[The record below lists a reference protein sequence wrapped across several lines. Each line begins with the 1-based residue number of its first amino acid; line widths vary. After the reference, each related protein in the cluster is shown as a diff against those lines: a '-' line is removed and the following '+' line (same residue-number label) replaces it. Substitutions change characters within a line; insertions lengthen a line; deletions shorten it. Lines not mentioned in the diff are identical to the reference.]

1 MSKARGFKVFLAASC
16 LIAFAFD
23 SALAQ
28 DAVAAADSSQPGA
41 PVPSGVDSGPTP
53 GWLLRGRNPAA
64 SPFRAPAAPVLG
76 ETLPKP
82 AQGRPLPPG
91 IRPLSKALAAKDIPE
106 NATANSL
113 GEGWTC
119 NSGFRRAGTSCLPVQ
134 IPANAMLDFSG
145 HGWMC
150 NSGFQRQAQRCVAIS
165 VPQNASLDP
174 SGARWACNYGFRRQ
188 GQTCAAIIVPENASL
203 DKAGHSWV
211 CNAGFQQ
218 RERACI
224 DDDTARLQQQADK
237 AVNARPGGQAAP
249 GAATGKGPV
258 SVTSGENRQGRTS
271 KARVVIGRF

>member
-1 MSKARGFKVFLAASC
+1 MNKPRGYKGILAASC
-16 LIAFAFD
+16 LAAFAFD

-28 DAVAAADSSQPGA
+28 DTVPATDSSQPGGS
-41 PVPSGVDSGPTP
+41 VPSGADRGTTP
-53 GWLLRGRNPAA
+53 GWLLGGGKRPAN
-64 SPFRAPAAPVLG
+64 PFRAPAAPVLG
-76 ETLPKP
+76 QAVPTPP
-82 AQGRPLPPG
+82 QARPLPPG
-91 IRPLSKALAAKDIPE
+91 IRPLSKALAAKDVPE
-106 NATANSL
+106 NATANPL

-119 NSGFRRAGTSCLPVQ
+119 NSGFRRAGTSCVAVQ
-134 IPANAMLDFSG
+134 IPANATLDFSG

-165 VPQNASLDP
+165 VPENASLDP

-188 GQTCAAIIVPENASL
+188 GQSCAAIVVPENASL
-203 DKAGHSWV
+203 DTAGHSWV
-211 CNAGFQQ
+211 CKAGFQQ

-224 DDDTARLQQQADK
+224 DDDTARLQKQADQ
-237 AVNARPGGQAAP
+237 AVNARPGGQAPP